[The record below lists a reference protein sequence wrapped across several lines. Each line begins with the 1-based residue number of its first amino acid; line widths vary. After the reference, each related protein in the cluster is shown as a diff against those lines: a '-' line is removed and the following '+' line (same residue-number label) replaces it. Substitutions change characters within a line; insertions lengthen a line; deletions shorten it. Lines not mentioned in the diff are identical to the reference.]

1 MTNDEII
8 LYLEEN
14 GFYQRKETNTLEK
27 KIIQS
32 NEKILISVFLE
43 NSIDKIRV
51 AFVLKNKG
59 KLYTFEFVLKMSSVS
74 KMGRVIKIGIAF
86 TILMKIFYKIEAKSA
101 SVSIE
106 SKKLFDINMVN
117 QFYCIDENGHLYV
130 PSHNYPM
137 IRSYVKNKREY
148 FEFIKNGIYS
158 EPIFVDDLIEGK
170 YNNKTLDELFPEPI
184 NTICYSNK

>member
-14 GFYQRKETNTLEK
+14 GFYQTKEMKTLKK
-27 KIIQS
+27 KITQN
-32 NEKILISVFLE
+32 NEGILISVFLE
-43 NSIDKIRV
+43 KSINNSIID
-51 AFVLKNKG
+51 FVLKNKG
-59 KLYTFEFVLKMSSVS
+59 NLYSFEFVLKISSI
-74 KMGRVIKIGIAF
+74 KNMERVIKIGIAS
-86 TILMKIFYKIEAKSA
+86 TILMRIFYKLGAEFA
-101 SVSIE
+101 SISIE
-106 SKKLFDINMVN
+106 SKKLFDINMVK
-117 QFYCIDENGHLYV
+117 QFYYIDENGHIIT

-170 YNNKTLDELFPEPI
+170 YNNKTLDELFPELI